1 MQLLGKMLGD
11 PNKKDLKA
19 IQPLVDKINAL
30 EPAIEKLSDEEL
42 AAKTEEFRA
51 QLYLYLKGGMVLED
65 ELVKLFQEALEKV
78 EPRANKCSDAQ
89 LHAAMTEPRQVIERK
104 RDPEY
109 YLRDHLQDTLS
120 ESFEKA
126 YENLNPILD
135 SLRIAAALDLVNE
148 RQERPDDAKDPQQ
161 ATLNLLKEIEPALN
175 EIDDEYLEEAFK
187 KAWPRFEEARRN
199 ASEKESGADE
209 RLGQLL
215 DDILDKL
222 QEELVA
228 VKAEQ
233 MDELIPEMVKRY
245 KTGKTLD
252 DLLPEA
258 FAVVR
263 EAGRRTIRMR
273 HYDVQLIGGVVLHQ
287 GKIAEMRTGE
297 GKTLVATLPAYL
309 NALPGQGVHIVTVN
323 DYLASR
329 DAEWMGH
336 IYKFLGLTVGVI
348 VNAVEPQTP
357 QRRAQYHADITY
369 GTNNEFGFDYLRDN
383 MVGSLEQMVQRD
395 LNYAIVDEV
404 DNILIDEA
412 RTPLIISG
420 QGQESTDHYRQFAQ
434 WARRLKPESDYTIEE
449 KTRTVILTEDGI
461 EKIEK
466 MAGITNI
473 YEEGNVEL
481 TRYME
486 NAIKAEV
493 IFKRDKD
500 YIVKEGEVL
509 IVDEFTGRQMPG
521 RRYSEGLHQAIEAKE
536 NVKVQRENHTLATI
550 TFQNFF
556 RLYEKLAGMTGTAL
570 TEAEELHKIYKLDV
584 MVIPTHKPMIR
595 QDLSDLIYRTTEAK
609 YGAVVEEIKE
619 LHEKTIY
626 QLDEDGQPVLD
637 EDGEPIVLAMGQP
650 VLIGTTSVENSEY
663 LSNLLDQQGI
673 SHNVLNAKHHERE
686 AQIVAQ
692 AGSLGAVTIAT
703 NMAGRGTD
711 IVLGGNPA
719 GYRDSLLRKHAEQ
732 VDFIR
737 DMPERNTD
745 EHDEKEEAI
754 QQYIENMKEEEI
766 NKLLRQKELES
777 EEDHKRVVELGGLR
791 IIGTERH
798 ESRRID
804 NQLRGRAGRQGDP
817 GSSRFYLSLEDELMR
832 RFAADRVSKLM
843 QRVGMEDDIPLE
855 SGLVSRFIEQAQT
868 SVEGYN
874 FDIRKNV
881 VEYDDVIAKQREVI
895 YSDRRAVLEHADMHE
910 RVLDMIRAE
919 VRRNVNMQI
928 PGNMIT
934 EEEQLDN
941 LIAVLEAWVHIPD
954 EILPENL
961 HAVRRDD
968 LSKKLVD
975 FVVNHYEER
984 GKELDKQAKEHP
996 GLGIPT
1002 VRDVERSVVLQ
1013 VIDRLWMDHIDAV
1026 DVLRTSIHFRAVGQR
1041 DPLVEFKNEAFRMF
1055 DQLKEYIQHYIVDQL
1070 LKILPNLLSRDFSAP
1085 VERPA
1090 PKRKAPLPLRTNAK
1104 GPAGSNGQ
1112 TKTHGSNMPVRAA
1125 ASRQQHAGNRSPGHG
1140 QGRAAATST
1149 AQRPVV
1155 TGKVGRNDPCP
1166 CGSGKKYKK
1175 CHGA

>member
-11 PNKKDLKA
+11 PNKKELRG
-19 IQPLVDKINAL
+19 IQPLVDKINDL
-30 EPAIEKLSDEEL
+30 EPAMKELSDDEL
-42 AAKTEEFRA
+42 ATKTEEFRA
-51 QLYLYLKGGMVLED
+51 QLYLYLKGGMVLEN
-65 ELVKLFQEALEKV
+65 ELVKLFSEALEKV
-78 EPRANKCSDAQ
+78 EPLASTCSDAQ
-89 LHAAMTEPRQVIERK
+89 LHAAMKEPRQTIERK

-109 YLRDHLQDTLS
+109 YLRDHLHDTLS
-120 ESFEKA
+120 ETFEKA
-126 YENLNPILD
+126 YQNLNPL
-135 SLRIAAALDLVNE
+135 LNAQRISQALELLHE
-148 RQERPDDAKDPQQ
+148 REHRLEDAEDARQ
-161 ATLNLLKEIEPALN
+161 ATFSLLKEVEPALE
-175 EIDDEYLEEAFK
+175 EIDDDFQEEAFQ
-187 KAWPRFEEARRN
+187 KAWSRYEGIYHNGSSEA
-199 ASEKESGADE
+199 SGNDE
-209 RLGQLL
+209 HLVKFFGNMLN
-215 DDILDKL
+215 KL

-233 MDELIPEMVKRY
+233 LDELLPEMVKRY
-245 KTGKTLD
+245 KSGKTLE

-263 EAGRRTIRMR
+263 EAGRRTIQMR

-309 NALPGQGVHIVTVN
+309 NALPGKGVHVVTVN
-323 DYLASR
+323 DYLAGR

-348 VNAVEPQTP
+348 VNAVDPQTP
-357 QRRAQYHADITY
+357 QRRAQYQADITY

-383 MVGSLEQMVQRD
+383 MVASLEQMVQRD

-434 WARRLKPESDYTIEE
+434 WARRLKPETDYTIEE
-449 KTRTVILTEDGI
+449 KTRTVILTEEGI

-466 MAGITNI
+466 MAGIDNI
-473 YEEGNVEL
+473 YDEGNVEL

-500 YIVKEGEVL
+500 YIVKDGEVL

-556 RLYEKLAGMTGTAL
+556 RLYEKLSGMTGTAL
-570 TEAEELHKIYKLDV
+570 TEAEELHKIYELDV
-584 MVIPTHKPMIR
+584 VVIPTHKPMIR
-595 QDLSDLIYRTTEAK
+595 KDLADLIYRTTEAK
-609 YGAVVEEIKE
+609 YSAVVEEIKAR
-619 LHEKTIY
+619 HEKALNK
-626 QLDEDGQPVLD
+626 LDENGEPVLD
-637 EDGEPIVLAMGQP
+637 EEGEPIVIAQGQP

-663 LSNLLDQQGI
+663 LSSLLDRQGI
-673 SHNVLNAKHHERE
+673 PHNVLNAKHHQRE

-711 IVLGGNPA
+711 ILLGGNPA
-719 GYRDSLLRKHAEQ
+719 GFRDNIIRKYVEQ

-737 DMPERNTD
+737 EMPEQSDD
-745 EHDEKEEAI
+745 EREEKEEAI
-754 QQYIENMKEEEI
+754 QQYIENMKEEEVAQ
-766 NKLLRQKELES
+766 LMRRKELEC
-777 EEDHKRVVELGGLR
+777 EEDHKRVVELGGLH

-832 RFAADRVSKLM
+832 RFAAERVSKLM
-843 QRVGMEDDIPLE
+843 QRVGMDDDVPLE

-895 YSDRRAVLEHADMHE
+895 YADRRAVLEHADMHE
-910 RVLDMIRAE
+910 RVLDMMRAE
-919 VRRNVNMQI
+919 VKKIVHTQI
-928 PGNMIT
+928 PGNVIA
-934 EEEQLDN
+934 EEEELDN
-941 LIAVLEAWVHIPD
+941 LVAVLEAWVRIPD

-968 LSKKLVD
+968 LGKKLVD
-975 FVVNHYEER
+975 YIVGQYEEG
-984 GKELDKQAKEHP
+984 GKELDKRSKEHP
-996 GLGIPT
+996 EYGIPT
-1002 VRDVERSVVLQ
+1002 VRDIERSVVLQ
-1013 VIDRLWMDHIDAV
+1013 VIDRLWMDHIDAL
-1026 DVLRTSIHFRAVGQR
+1026 DVLRSSIHFRSVGQR
-1041 DPLVEFKNEAFRMF
+1041 DPLVEFKNEAYLMF
-1055 DQLKEYIQHYIVDQL
+1055 DQLKGYIQHYVVDQL
-1070 LKILPNLLSRDFSAP
+1070 LKILPSLLSRDFSAP

-1090 PKRKAPLPLRTNAK
+1090 PKRKAALPNRPNVKAIAT
-1104 GPAGSNGQ
+1104 SNGQ
-1112 TKTHGSNMPVRAA
+1112 AKARPANVPAQAA
-1125 ASRQQHAGNRSPGHG
+1125 AGRSQHAGNRSNG
-1140 QGRAAATST
+1140 QGQKRAVATST
-1149 AQRPVV
+1149 APSAVV
-1155 TGKVGRNDPCP
+1155 VGKVGRNDPCP